1 MWSDVVGLYRELA
14 SNRCLFLPGMGIAL
28 RELWASGE
36 RLISLPVFLR
46 RMVDGR
52 ALAGEVADD
61 VMQSSNQLLPTW
73 WADWRA
79 RT

>member
-1 MWSDVVGLYRELA
+1 
-14 SNRCLFLPGMGIAL
+14 MGIAL